1 MEIDWKIS
9 LVVVALW
16 IIVRKNKFVLILAV
30 PVLFLINLNLNH
42 FLTINFKPFEY
53 SFDLEKMVITNPKN
67 LEMIQ
72 MYWKND
78 VLILYRLRNIFYS
91 NWLVLRLWMMNI
103 LRILSP
109 VYLIRTIGIFGFLAL
124 FWARP
129 KWQEIIWI
137 MTVFLSSALGILVD
151 TKMSVVLILPAI
163 IFWWWRALGHEK

>member
-1 MEIDWKIS
+1 LEIDWKIS